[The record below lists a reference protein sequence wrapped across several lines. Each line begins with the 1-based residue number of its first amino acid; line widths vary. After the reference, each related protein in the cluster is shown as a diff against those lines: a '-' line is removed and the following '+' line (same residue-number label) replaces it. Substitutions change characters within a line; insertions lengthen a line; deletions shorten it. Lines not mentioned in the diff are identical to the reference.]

1 MRTLPLL
8 TLVLATAAA
17 GMGCQSGASLEPP
30 ADPAPTLTVRPSIT
44 SLDGGKTL
52 RLTAK
57 VRHADGSITSP
68 ADITWRS
75 EDGAIASVDASGTVH
90 GLRAGRVQIVATWR
104 DNRGSSLVTVLEP
117 VAQKPEGKEPE
128 PQCLEKG
135 IAGAGSE
142 IPESGTCL

>member
-17 GMGCQSGASLEPP
+17 GMGCQSGAPLGPP
-30 ADPAPTLTVRPSIT
+30 ADPSPTLTVLPSIT
-44 SLDGGKTL
+44 SIDGGKTL

-57 VRHADGSITSP
+57 VRQADGSITSP
-68 ADITWRS
+68 VDVTWRS
-75 EDGAIASVDASGTVH
+75 EDGDIASVDASGMVL

-104 DNRGSSLVTVLEP
+104 DNQGSSVVTVLEP
-117 VAQKPEGKEPE
+117 VGQKPKGKA
-128 PQCLEKG
+128 PQCSEKG